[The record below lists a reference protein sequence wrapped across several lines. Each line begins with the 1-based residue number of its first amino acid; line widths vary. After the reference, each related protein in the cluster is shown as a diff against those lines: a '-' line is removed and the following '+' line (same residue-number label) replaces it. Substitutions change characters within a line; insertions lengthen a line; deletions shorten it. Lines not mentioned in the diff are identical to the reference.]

1 LIRKNQLTESSL
13 REEIVKLK
21 SVCQS
26 LDKELNNEHVF
37 RIKLE
42 AEMEHLRVENL
53 QLKQIEKNLQK
64 ELAAL
69 RPIEQEN
76 AIRNMRRNL
85 DRLQLDNS

>member
-1 LIRKNQLTESSL
+1 MESSL

-69 RPIEQEN
+69 RPVEQEN